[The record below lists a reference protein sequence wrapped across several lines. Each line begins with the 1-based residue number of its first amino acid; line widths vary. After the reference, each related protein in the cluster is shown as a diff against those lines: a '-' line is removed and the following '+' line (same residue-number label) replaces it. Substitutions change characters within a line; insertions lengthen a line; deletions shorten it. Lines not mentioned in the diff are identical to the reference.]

1 MYIDS
6 SPYVVCKCKLWTF
19 ISFLEFLLSLAIM
32 VTVTAW
38 FYLFIFK
45 IFLTFWCICI
55 LENIDFFQNW
65 NELLVGFTFLLN
77 IFILVNI
84 FRGRKTLSICLMA
97 LWLAKTFVKWPTM
110 FQFNILYSFHLSK
123 YTGMEN
129 ERSGDY
135 YWFTFWSQINSKV
148 LQWNCNS
155 ILQFLNEIVHLI
167 WV

>member
-1 MYIDS
+1 MYI
-6 SPYVVCKCKLWTF
+6 YF
-19 ISFLEFLLSLAIM
+19 ISRIFTILRYNGYCNSII
-32 VTVTAW
+32 
-38 FYLFIFK
+38 LFVHVQE
-45 IFLTFWCICI
+45 FLTFCCICI

-65 NELLVGFTFLLN
+65 NELWVGFTFLLN

-84 FRGRKTLSICLMA
+84 FRRRKTLSICLMA

-110 FQFNILYSFHLSK
+110 FQFDILYSFHLSN

-148 LQWNCNS
+148 FLWNCNS
-155 ILQFLNEIVHLI
+155 I
-167 WV
+167 

>member
-1 MYIDS
+1 MILFVHIQDF
-6 SPYVVCKCKLWTF
+6 PYVLMH
-19 ISFLEFLLSLAIM
+19 LHLR
-32 VTVTAW
+32 
-38 FYLFIFK
+38 
-45 IFLTFWCICI
+45 
-55 LENIDFFQNW
+55 NIDFFQNW
-65 NELLVGFTFLLN
+65 NELWVGFTFLLN

-84 FRGRKTLSICLMA
+84 FRRRKTLSICLMA

>member
-65 NELLVGFTFLLN
+65 NELWVGFTFLLN

-123 YTGMEN
+123 YPLWKMN
-129 ERSGDY
+129 EAGIIIDSLFGLRLTAKY
-135 YWFTFWSQINSKV
+135 F
-148 LQWNCNS
+148 C
-155 ILQFLNEIVHLI
+155 EIVT
-167 WV
+167 VFSNF

>member
-65 NELLVGFTFLLN
+65 NELWVGFTFLLN

-84 FRGRKTLSICLMA
+84 FRRRKSLSICLMA

-123 YTGMEN
+123 YPLWKMN
-129 ERSGDY
+129 EAGIIIDSLFGLRLTAKYFS
-135 YWFTFWSQINSKV
+135 
-148 LQWNCNS
+148 
-155 ILQFLNEIVHLI
+155 EIVTI
-167 WV
+167 FCNF

>member
-6 SPYVVCKCKLWTF
+6 SPYVVCKCKLCTF

-65 NELLVGFTFLLN
+65 NELWVGFTLLLN

-84 FRGRKTLSICLMA
+84 FRRRKTLSICLMA

-148 LQWNCNS
+148 LLWNCNS
-155 ILQFLNEIVHLI
+155 I
-167 WV
+167 